1 RRFVGDVLDVIPERP
16 YKEEP
21 GSGLYVGYSDNYLQL
36 VFPGN
41 EQLVGKVCRVRLDE
55 PAPEVCGGRIVR
67 VLDDAPRTDAVWRA
81 IREIARSGDKGSRGG
96 VLTLGGG
103 GSSSCCR
110 ILGFVSRHGDPKGS
124 LRLMTNPLAL

>member
-1 RRFVGDVLDVIPERP
+1 MIPERP

-55 PAPEVCGGRIVR
+55 PGPEVCRGTFVR
-67 VLDDAPRTDAVWRA
+67 VLDDAPRTEAV
-81 IREIARSGDKGSRGG
+81 
-96 VLTLGGG
+96 
-103 GSSSCCR
+103 
-110 ILGFVSRHGDPKGS
+110 
-124 LRLMTNPLAL
+124 